1 MIFPLLALSPQIPLL
16 PYVVGG
22 RLREP
27 FPPNI
32 VNKQTISATISIYQ
46 TNLGICLP
54 SIHPIPFSL
63 FSVYFMK

>member
-22 RLREP
+22 RVREP

-46 TNLGICLP
+46 TNLGIYLP

-63 FSVYFMK
+63 FSVYFTK